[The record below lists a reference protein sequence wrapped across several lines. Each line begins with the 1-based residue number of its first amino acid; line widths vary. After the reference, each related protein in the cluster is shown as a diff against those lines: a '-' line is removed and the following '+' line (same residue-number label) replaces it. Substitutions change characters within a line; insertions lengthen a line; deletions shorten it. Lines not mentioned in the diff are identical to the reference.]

1 MEDDICKKFPK
12 VCNCPYKDRIDDD
25 FKNNGKTAY
34 YVCKWLKNT
43 NYPISYSALKKY
55 YDYLKQNGEIK
66 PPEPVE
72 IEPDCIDEKLQKKL
86 EYALDNIKFDDMNP
100 NVQVQW
106 VLGLLKIIRG
116 DKHNVAVDG
125 KIDADVG
132 VTKYTTDQAKNF
144 LKKLD
149 EMKK

>member
-1 MEDDICKKFPK
+1 MDDLCNKFPR
-12 VCNCPYKDRIDDD
+12 VCNCPYKERIDKE
-25 FKNNGKTAY
+25 FKEEGKTVY
-34 YVCKWLKNT
+34 YVCQWLKKT
-43 NYPISYSALKKY
+43 EYPISYPTLKKY
-55 YDYLKQNGEIK
+55 YDYLKENGEIK

>member
-1 MEDDICKKFPK
+1 MDDLCNKFPR
-12 VCNCPYKDRIDDD
+12 VCNCPYKERIDKE
-25 FKNNGKTAY
+25 FKEEGKTVY
-34 YVCKWLKNT
+34 YVCQWLKKT
-43 NYPISYSALKKY
+43 EYTISYPTLKKY
-55 YDYLKQNGEIK
+55 YDYLEENGEIK